1 MNLILYICTIVERTN
16 SNQAMAKNK
25 NIKRQDYGLFRVA
38 TAIPTVKVADVEY
51 NLKQHIQLLREAHS
65 EGVQLLVFPE
75 LSLTGYTCADLFH
88 HRPLLDATVQAIMH
102 LAEAARGI
110 DMAVIV
116 GAPLTYCNRLY
127 NCAVL
132 LGDGQVIGIVPK
144 IYLPNYNEFYESRWF
159 APGTDIKPGSR
170 ISLGELGG
178 TSYNN
183 INFGPNYLFDFEGVT
198 VGIEICED
206 LWVPMPPSSR
216 MALAGANVIV
226 NLSCSDEV
234 LGKHAYLRRMIE
246 AQSGRLVCAY
256 VYASAGFGES
266 STDLVFAGKGM
277 IAENGSI
284 IAESERFKL
293 EPSLKIADVDI
304 EKLMV
309 LRRTQTTFT
318 QMMQQPD
325 ETTFYSEFRRIME
338 PTQNGYA
345 TIGLTKLT
353 TPDFEKKLYRT
364 VVPTPF
370 VPAEG
375 DDMEARCSEIFN
387 IQVQGLV
394 TRLLHINCRTAVI
407 GISGGLDSTLA
418 LLVTVRAFDK
428 LGWDRK
434 RIIGITMPGFG
445 TSGRT
450 YNNSIGLMESLGI
463 TSQEISIKDSVNQ
476 HFKDLDVDSS
486 VHDVTYENCQAR
498 ERTQILMDM
507 SNKTGGIVIGT
518 GDLSELALGWCTY
531 NGDHMSMYAVNVS
544 IPKTLVKYLVKWVAL
559 SSVDQRSKE
568 ILLDIFDT
576 PISPEL
582 IPTDE
587 QGNIAQKT
595 EDLVGPYELHDFFLY
610 HSFRFGASPSKIF
623 FLARKAFDGVYDNA
637 TILKWLRTFFRRFF
651 QQQFKRSCLPDGPKV
666 GTVSISPRGDWRM
679 PSDACASLW
688 LKECDEISSK

>member
-159 APGTDIKPGSR
+159 APGTEIKPGSR

-234 LGKHAYLRRMIE
+234 LGKHAYLRRMVE

-318 QMMQQPD
+318 QMIQQPD

-394 TRLLHINCRTAVI
+394 TRLSHINCRTAVI

-688 LKECDEISSK
+688 LKECDEISIR